1 MGDENGPGASPPGP
15 GEELEAA
22 RTVGVVES
30 APREPAASHRYRE
43 AIKEQLGLR
52 GIVSE
57 YLIPVETNTIWY
69 ILGGVLAIALVLE
82 VLSGM
87 ILALRYIPDAG
98 RAYQITSTLLRQG
111 GWSVDL
117 NFHYWNSCVIFG
129 LVMIHMLRVF
139 VSGGYRR
146 GKTGLWLIGVGL
158 AGVVF
163 LLSLTGETLHW
174 DERGFAVPWHVA
186 EFFEAL
192 GLQKVFHYARRPD
205 LIGIPS
211 ATRHLIPFYALHVA
225 ILPILLFALVAMHYY
240 LVKVKRISL
249 PFWHK
254 ATGRTAPFT
263 EHVKMWFAYAG
274 VLLGGILLI
283 SIFIHRSPGD
293 APQLLPNSPFFGSKH
308 GPGSLGIVPT
318 FPISWTHGM
327 NRFIALAFH
336 LEPDIWGTIIGMF
349 LMTAALVA
357 VPFVD
362 RGDVEPASWAEAL
375 DLRKRGMAFLALSL
389 FWVIMIV
396 GVLTNAITP
405 KG

>member
-1 MGDENGPGASPPGP
+1 VADTVGPDGTPKGP
-15 GEELEAA
+15 DAESEAG
-22 RTVGVVES
+22 RTVGIEETLS
-30 APREPAASHRYRE
+30 REPATPHSYRE
-43 AIKEQLGLR
+43 TIKEQLGLR

-69 ILGGVLAIALVLE
+69 VLGGVLAIALVLE

-98 RAYQITSTLLRQG
+98 RAYQITSKLLDEA
-111 GWSVDL
+111 GWSVNL
-117 NFHYWNSCVIFG
+117 NFHYWNSYVIFG

-139 VSGGYRR
+139 VSAGYRR

-163 LLSLTGETLHW
+163 GLSVTGETLHW

-186 EFFEAL
+186 EFFEAT
-192 GLQKVFHYARRPD
+192 GLQHVFHYARRPD
-205 LIGIPS
+205 LISIPS
-211 ATRHLIPFYALHVA
+211 ATGRLIPFYALHVA
-225 ILPILLFALVAMHYY
+225 ILPIVLFALIAMHYY
-240 LVKVKRISL
+240 LVKVKRISV

-254 ATGRTAPFT
+254 PTGRTAPFT
-263 EHVKMWFAYAG
+263 EHVKMWFVYAG
-274 VLLGGILLI
+274 VILGPILLI

-293 APQLLPNSPFFGSKH
+293 APQLLRSSPFFGSEH
-308 GPGSLGIVPT
+308 GPGGLGIVPT
-318 FPISWTHGM
+318 YPISWTHGM
-327 NRFIALAFH
+327 NRFVALAFN
-336 LEPDIWGTIIGMF
+336 LEPDIWGTVLGMV
-349 LMTAALVA
+349 LMTVALVA

-362 RGDVEPASWAEAL
+362 RGDLEPTNWAEAL
-375 DLRKRGMAFLALSL
+375 DLRKRGWAFLAMSM